1 MNKDDT
7 KLFMSGREELP
18 DEEKQENLNVVR
30 EHLAKRLA
38 EDHTHFKTPNT
49 YKRRTRPTK
58 KKRKKKK

>member
-1 MNKDDT
+1 MNKDVD
-7 KLFMSGREELP
+7 KLFISGGEKLS
-18 DEEKQENLNVVR
+18 DEEQQENLNMVR